1 MRKKR
6 VAMVFILSF
15 MLLIT
20 DYTAHATVS
29 ANTLHNTFEKDVND
43 SLGMVVEQQSEV
55 GGYLSGL
62 PPEGSTVPSP
72 DMGVYAKNGQYFYR
86 IAGTDN
92 SSIKD
97 SFIYFKLYD
106 ELDLRIDQGMVL
118 SYWIYH
124 HGGQQSKKIAIDLI
138 FDDNTTL
145 RDSGVTDQ
153 NGRGVHPAFRNMPLS
168 EWHFVQIKLDTFSGK
183 KIKKVLVGYDDLTND
198 EVGSFRAY
206 LDDIYIGPSQALDAK
221 ILTSQLPDF
230 LYAGEEYTAN
240 ITVKNA
246 GSQEWSE
253 SMSVRLGAVDDGDPF
268 ALGRHVIPAGH
279 KIKYGDTYT
288 FTFPMKAPDKPG
300 VYTTDWRMVQDGVS
314 WFGDTVTKQVKVQE
328 REVLNAKI
336 TTHKLPDVLY
346 AGEEYTA
353 SITVENTGTHEWSE
367 SSSVRLG
374 AVDDGDPFAL
384 GRHFI
389 PAGHKIKYGS
399 TYTFTFPMKA
409 PDKPGVY
416 TTDWRMVQ
424 DGVSWFGDTVT
435 KQVRVKEKVNV
446 NKDKL
451 STYYYDSNNQ
461 LAYIISANQKKEY
474 VYDELGRLRS
484 VSTSRN
490 LIPNHSFER
499 PDLWR
504 LSPHMRYD
512 SLKSSDGGKSIK
524 FESEH
529 EVIGTSSDSVF
540 IPVLSSQKYV
550 LSASL
555 FNSLTK
561 GSFYVD
567 MLELD
572 ESNNVVLD
580 HAGYYSGEQ
589 HKWNHGTVA
598 FVTNSKTVHVLV
610 RVVADSGATGT
621 AYADNIKLERA
632 KN

>member
-1 MRKKR
+1 MRKIR
-6 VAMVFILSF
+6 IVMVFVLSMILVVA
-15 MLLIT
+15 
-20 DYTAHATVS
+20 DHTAYAAVS

-55 GGYLSGL
+55 GGYLSGIL
-62 PPEGSTVPSP
+62 PEGSTVPSP

-97 SFIYFKLYD
+97 SFIYYKLYD
-106 ELDLRIDQGMVL
+106 GLDLKVDQGMVL

-138 FDDNTTL
+138 FDDSTTL

-153 NGRGVHPAFRNMPLS
+153 TGSRVHPAFRNTSLN
-168 EWHFVQIKLDTFSGK
+168 EWHHVQIKLDLFSGK

-221 ILTSQLPDF
+221 ILTSQLPDV
-230 LYAGEEYTAN
+230 LYAGEDYMAN
-240 ITVKNA
+240 ITVKNV

-253 SMSVRLGAVDDGDPF
+253 SMSVRLGAVDDGDSF
-268 ALGRHVIPAGH
+268 ALGRHVIPAGQN
-279 KIKYGDTYT
+279 IKYGDTYT
-288 FTFPMKAPDKPG
+288 FAFSMKAPDKPG

-314 WFGDTVTKQVKVQE
+314 WFGDTVAKQVRVKE
-328 REVLNAKI
+328 REALNAEI
-336 TTHKLPDVLY
+336 TAYRLPDFLY

-353 SITVENTGTHEWSE
+353 SITVKNTGTHEWSE
-367 SSSVRLG
+367 STSVRLG
-374 AVDDGDPFAL
+374 AVDDGDSFAL

-389 PAGHKIKYGS
+389 PIGQKIKYGD

-409 PDKPGVY
+409 PDKPGAY

-424 DGVSWFGDTVT
+424 DGVTWFGNTVT
-435 KQVRVKEKVNV
+435 KQVRVREKVNV

-451 STYYYDSNNQ
+451 STYYYDPNNQ

-484 VSTSRN
+484 TSTSRN

-499 PDLWR
+499 SELWQ
-504 LSPHMRYD
+504 LSPHMSYD
-512 SLKSSDGGKSIK
+512 SLKSTDGSKSIK
-524 FESEH
+524 FAAEN
-529 EVIGTSSDSVF
+529 EVVSTTSDSVL

-589 HKWNHGTVA
+589 QKWNHGTVA